1 MNTLITIGLVLL
13 VTIPISLL
21 WVRGISNMKEKYPD
35 YKGDDFLSTAAGRD
49 AWDDWDNAHTEGE
62 I

>member
-1 MNTLITIGLVLL
+1 MLVAIAITLII
-13 VTIPISLL
+13 TIPVSLL
-21 WVRGISNMKEKYPD
+21 WVKGISNMKEKYPN
-35 YKGDDFLSTAAGRD
+35 YKGEDFLNTAAGRD